1 MLYQF
6 VKILSKTINILPMA
20 VRHSIGRGLGL
31 VFWWI
36 IPAKRRNMAIG
47 NIRRSLNL
55 DESQATL
62 IAKRSTTRFGK
73 MVIDMLYMS
82 NFTPETIQKYVK
94 LEGHEHLT
102 EALSHGKGA
111 IVATS
116 HSGNWELFGAA
127 LAMYG
132 FPLVSVA
139 QKQTNSDMDHFINEL
154 RTKSGMEVIYK
165 TGVRDMVKIL
175 GQGRVVGILMDQDAG
190 PEGVM
195 VEFFGRLSSTPQGAA
210 ALGRLKD
217 SPIVPIFITE
227 NDDGTHTGTLYPAM
241 WVEKTQDREQD
252 ILIMTQKLT
261 TIIEEHI
268 RSHPHEWF
276 WLHNRWKNTPPVE

>member
-1 MLYQF
+1 MLYRF
-6 VKILSKTINILPMA
+6 VKMISKMINILPKA
-20 VRHSIGRGLGL
+20 VRYGIGKVLGI

-36 IPAKRRNMAIG
+36 IPTKRKKMAIE
-47 NIRRSLNL
+47 NIKRGLL
-55 DESQATL
+55 VDESQAIS

-73 MVIDMLYMS
+73 MVIDVLYAP
-82 NFTPETIQKYVK
+82 NFTKDNMGEYVK
-94 LEGHEHLT
+94 LEGHENLT
-102 EALSHGKGA
+102 QALSHGKGA

-116 HSGNWELFGAA
+116 HSGNCELFGAA
-127 LAMYG
+127 LALHG

-154 RTKSGMEVIYK
+154 RTKSGMKVIYK

-175 GQGRVVGILMDQDAG
+175 GEGRVIGILMDQDAG

-195 VEFFGRLSSTPQGAA
+195 VEFFGRMSSTPQGAA

-227 NDDGTHTGTLYPAM
+227 NADGTHTGILQPPI
-241 WVEKTQDREQD
+241 WVEKTNDREQD
-252 ILIMTQKLT
+252 ILRTTQHLT
-261 TIIEEHI
+261 HIIEKHI

-276 WLHNRWKNTPPVE
+276 WLHNRWKNSPPVE